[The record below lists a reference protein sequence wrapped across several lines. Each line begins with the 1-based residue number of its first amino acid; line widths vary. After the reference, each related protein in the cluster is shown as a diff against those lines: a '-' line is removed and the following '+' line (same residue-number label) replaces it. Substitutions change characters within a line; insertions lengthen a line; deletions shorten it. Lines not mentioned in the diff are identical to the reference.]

1 MNETRYLLILFFI
14 LVAMDLKIYY
24 HWGPQAMLLQFAP
37 WLDLIKLY
45 PFFNGSEGKQFLLR
59 LKGWIFR
66 FVCRT
71 KRYIIC
77 CHQGWKEAE
86 PESWCVSIHLMPTY
100 FLLFFSRP
108 THHILIMELLCS
120 SSSCFLIFHLYSN
133 KSSASSI
140 WILNTQLE
148 RKWANR
154 LPKAL
159 KWINRFFFS
168 LV

>member
-1 MNETRYLLILFFI
+1 
-14 LVAMDLKIYY
+14 MDLKIYY

-100 FLLFFSRP
+100 FTFCFSFLDP
-108 THHILIMELLCS
+108 PIYNGTASSS

-133 KSSASSI
+133 KSCASSI

>member
-1 MNETRYLLILFFI
+1 
-14 LVAMDLKIYY
+14 MDLKIYY

-77 CHQGWKEAE
+77 CHQGWKKQNQ
-86 PESWCVSIHLMPTY
+86 SLDVFQSIWCQLTFCFS
-100 FLLFFSRP
+100 FLDPPIYNGTAS
-108 THHILIMELLCS
+108 S